1 MRRNLVI
8 LSVLLV
14 NGPLAAQDLAGRG
27 TPSASSTGSVRPV
40 ATTVAMAIRAAT
52 APQIDGVDADAI
64 WRDAI
69 AVDGFRQFDPKE
81 DAEPTLKTEARFA
94 FDDRNLYVLVRAFDS
109 SPDSIMALLSRRD
122 ERTQSDYIRVIVDSY
137 HDKRTGYQFMVNP
150 AGVKRDLYLYNDTNE
165 DISWDAVWEVK
176 TSIDSLGWVAEF
188 RIPLSQ
194 LRYPKKETHTFGV
207 AVHREV
213 ARTNERSSWPVWR
226 RSQTGLASQLGE
238 VHGITGITSPRR
250 LEFMPYS
257 VQSNSS
263 VIRSDDF
270 ARTQRGTF
278 GADVKYGLSSNLTLD
293 AAINPDFGQV
303 EADPSV
309 LNLSAFEQFF
319 GEQRPFFLEGT
330 GILRFDQDC
339 NDGQCTGLFYSR
351 RIGRAPQLG
360 FRTNDVNAVPTSS
373 TILGAAKITGRLG
386 NGLSLGILNAM
397 TDRELVGEDLVV
409 EPRTNYFVA
418 RLNQDLR
425 GGRSGIGAI
434 FTATNR
440 QLDDETSPYL
450 RSAGYTAGVD
460 ARHRFGAGGNYS
472 VSGNIVG
479 SLVKGSEAAIAATQ
493 RSSVHLYQRPG
504 DDLEYDPTRTDLGGF
519 GLNVGLN
526 KNGGGITRFWTG
538 GYYKSAGL
546 EINDVGFMTNVNTM
560 GWSNWFAL
568 VFQEPRYFY
577 RRLQVNFNQWNS
589 FMVDGTNTGV
599 GGNVNINTQ
608 FKNMWFMYGGI
619 GGERASFCGSCLRG
633 GPYLREDATLNAWWG
648 FNGDSR
654 KSIMPGVSTWYNRRD
669 GGESFNYGLNPY
681 FNMRVSSR
689 FSGSLGITYQ
699 RNVDDRQWLRNF
711 GDVSHDSAHFTVGH
725 LSQETLN
732 VTTRLNFTASPT
744 LSFQF
749 YGSPFVSVGEY
760 SDWREVSAPRHKDY
774 AARFSP
780 FTSGGD
786 ASNNN
791 FNFKQFRSN
800 FVMRW
805 EYRPGSTLFLVWGQ
819 GREQGDQDLG
829 NFRGWRDYQNLF
841 SAHPRNTFLIKAS
854 YWFAM

>member
-1 MRRNLVI
+1 MFIVAV
-8 LSVLLV
+8 LSLLTV
-14 NGPLAAQDLAGRG
+14 PAAAQQLVSRDRAPAP
-27 TPSASSTGSVRPV
+27 TPRPA
-40 ATTVAMAIRAAT
+40 ATTVATAIRAT
-52 APQIDGVDADAI
+52 ASPQIDGLDSDAL
-64 WRDAI
+64 WRDAV
-69 AVDGFRQFDPKE
+69 AVDGFRQFDPQE
-81 DAEPTLKTEARFA
+81 DVEPALRTEARFA
-94 FDDRNLYVLVRAFDS
+94 YDDRNLYVLVRAFDS

-165 DISWDAVWEVK
+165 DISWDAVWDVR
-176 TSIDSLGWVAEF
+176 TSIDSLGWLAEF

-194 LRYPKKETHTFGV
+194 LRYPKKDTHTFGV

-213 ARTNERSSWPVWR
+213 GRTNERSSWPVWR
-226 RSQTGLASQLGE
+226 RSQAGLASQLGE
-238 VHGITGITSPRR
+238 VQGITGISSPRR

-263 VIRSDDF
+263 VARTGEF

-278 GADVKYGLSSNLTLD
+278 GADIKYGLSSNLTLD

-330 GILRFDQDC
+330 GIFRFDQDC
-339 NDGQCTGLFYSR
+339 NDGSCTGLFYSR

-360 FRTNDVNAVPTSS
+360 FRSSDFNAVPTSS

-409 EPRTNYFVA
+409 EPRTNYFVT

-425 GGRSGIGAI
+425 GGRSGLGAI

-440 QLDDETSPYL
+440 QLDDDTSPFL
-450 RSAGYTAGVD
+450 RSAAYTAGID
-460 ARHRFGAGGNYS
+460 ARHRFGPGGNYQ
-472 VSGNIVG
+472 VSGNVVG
-479 SLVKGSEAAIAATQ
+479 SLVRGSEAAIAATQ

-504 DDLEYDPTRTDLGGF
+504 DDIEYDSTRTDLSGYA
-519 GLNVGLN
+519 LNFGLN
-526 KNGGGITRFWTG
+526 KNGGGITRFFTG
-538 GYYKSAGL
+538 GWYKSPGL
-546 EINDVGFMTNVNTM
+546 EINDVGFMTSVNSM
-560 GWSNWFAL
+560 GWSNWFAF
-568 VFQEPRYFY
+568 VFQEPKYFY
-577 RRLQVNFNQWNS
+577 RRLQVNFNQWSS

-599 GGNVNINTQ
+599 GGNVNVNTT

-633 GPYLREDATLNAWWG
+633 GPYLREDANLNSWFG
-648 FNGDSR
+648 FSGDSR
-654 KSIMPGVSTWYNRRD
+654 KSIVPGLSTWYNRRD
-669 GGESFNYGLNPY
+669 GGESYNYGLNPY
-681 FNMRVSSR
+681 FNMRIASR

-711 GDVSHDSAHFTVGH
+711 GVSGGDTTHYTVGH

-760 SDWREVSAPRHKDY
+760 SDWREVAAARHESY
-774 AARFSP
+774 AARYTS

-786 ASNNN
+786 VDEND

-819 GREQGDQDLG
+819 GREQGDRDLG
-829 NFRGWRDYQNLF
+829 NFQGLRDYQNLF
-841 SAHPRNTFLIKAS
+841 SAHPRNTFLVKAS
-854 YWFAM
+854 YWFSL

>member
-1 MRRNLVI
+1 MNRTIAIAALTLVATQATAQQ
-8 LSVLLV
+8 LV
-14 NGPLAAQDLAGRG
+14 SRSGAPNVS
-27 TPSASSTGSVRPV
+27 TPPT
-40 ATTVAMAIRAAT
+40 ATTVATAIRASS
-52 APQIDGVDADAI
+52 APQIDGLEKDAL
-64 WRDAI
+64 WRDAV
-69 AVDGFRQFDPKE
+69 AVDGFRQFDPQE
-81 DAEPTLKTEARFA
+81 DVEPTHRTEARFA
-94 FDDRNLYVLVRAFDS
+94 YDDRNLYVLVRAFDS
-109 SPDSIMALLSRRD
+109 RPDSIVALLSRRD

-165 DISWDAVWEVK
+165 DVSWDAVWEVK
-176 TSIDSLGWVAEF
+176 TSIDSLGWVAEY

-194 LRYPKKETHTFGV
+194 LRYPKKDTHTFGV

-226 RSQTGLASQLGE
+226 RSQNGLASQLGE
-238 VHGITGITSPRR
+238 VQGITGISSPRR
-250 LEFMPYS
+250 LEFMPYT

-263 VIRSDDF
+263 VARSGDF
-270 ARTQRGTF
+270 ARTQRGAA
-278 GADVKYGLSSNLTLD
+278 GADLKYGLSSNLTLD

-319 GEQRPFFLEGT
+319 GERRPFFLEGT

-339 NDGQCTGLFYSR
+339 NDGACTGLFYSR
-351 RIGRAPQLG
+351 RIGRAPQLS
-360 FRTNDVNAVPTSS
+360 FRSSDFNAVPASS

-386 NGLSLGILNAM
+386 SGLSLGILNAM
-397 TDRELVGEDLVV
+397 TDRELVGDELVV

-425 GGRSGIGAI
+425 AGRSGVGAI

-440 QLDDETSPYL
+440 QLDDDTSPFL
-450 RSAGYTAGVD
+450 RSAAYTAGVD
-460 ARHRFGAGGNYS
+460 ARHQFGAGGNYS
-472 VSGNIVG
+472 VSGNVVG
-479 SLVKGSEAAIAATQ
+479 SLVKGSETAIAATQ

-504 DDLEYDPTRTDLGGF
+504 DDLEYDPTRTDLSGYALNF
-519 GLNVGLN
+519 GMN

-538 GYYKSAGL
+538 GWYKSPGL
-546 EINDVGFMTNVNTM
+546 ETNDVGFLTNANNM

-568 VFQEPRYFY
+568 VFQEPKSFY

-599 GGNVNINTQ
+599 GGNVNVNVN
-608 FKNMWFMYGGI
+608 FKNLWFMYGGV

-633 GPYLREDATLNAWWG
+633 GPYLREDAALTSWWG
-648 FNGDSR
+648 FSGDSR
-654 KSIMPGVSTWYNRRD
+654 KSIVPGLNTWYNRRD
-669 GGESFNYGLNPY
+669 TGESFNYGVGPY
-681 FNMRVSSR
+681 FNLRVASS
-689 FSGSLGITYQ
+689 FSGSLGLTYE
-699 RNVDDRQWLRNF
+699 RNVNDRQWLRNF
-711 GDVSHDSAHFTVGH
+711 GTVGSDTTHYTVGH
-725 LSQETLN
+725 LSQETLSLN
-732 VTTRLNFTASPT
+732 TRLNFTASPT

-749 YGSPFVSVGEY
+749 YGSPFVSAGEY
-760 SDWREVSAPRHKDY
+760 SDWREVTAPRNQEYKARY
-774 AARFSP
+774 AP
-780 FTSGGD
+780 FTHGGD
-786 ASNNN
+786 ASGND

-841 SAHPRNTFLIKAS
+841 STHPANTFLVKAS
-854 YWFAM
+854 YWFSL